1 VSCHRPR
8 RALFALLLGTG
19 ACGEGSSEDGGG
31 GADGTDTGSTGGQ
44 TTGEEPEA
52 GEASDICAEAPA
64 IGVGLWTGNLRDK
77 SRNLD
82 GACGSGGPD
91 AFFKV
96 PVRLRA
102 DVGLEAF
109 GVGFTPRVG
118 AVFGECVADWE
129 GRGLLCTEGL
139 AGWITDLAAGTDLY
153 VSIGV
158 DPEDPVLDT
167 SAPEEGPDP
176 LQFALDVTI
185 RRILDPGE
193 LCMPSTRGR
202 CVVGSACLPGAAD
215 GDGTGTSSSSGGDG
229 TGTSSDTG
237 QDSATGDSSWRCV
250 SLEADTCAS
259 AQTVTVGAEGTT
271 LSIDPGWVHTDAHH
285 HSCAGARVA
294 ERAYRLELSPGME
307 PGSALEITVDEAEA
321 ALAVRMPGCTQA
333 EEIACQERDPAG
345 ARVTI
350 DDADALAASGVSPYL
365 FVEFPFASG
374 PGGATTGEA
383 PFSLQIAVLGG

>member
-1 VSCHRPR
+1 
-8 RALFALLLGTG
+8 LLGTG
-19 ACGEGSSEDGGG
+19 ACGDSSSEEGGG
-31 GADGTDTGSTGGQ
+31 GADGTDTGTTGGQ
-44 TTGEEPEA
+44 TTGGDTA
-52 GEASDICAEAPA
+52 VGEASDICSEAPA
-64 IGVGLWTGNLRDK
+64 IGVGLWTGTLRDK
-77 SRNLD
+77 SRNLG
-82 GACGSGGPD
+82 GACGASGPD

-96 PVRLRA
+96 PVPLRA

-118 AVFGECVADWE
+118 AVFGECAADWE
-129 GRGLLCTEGL
+129 NRGLLCTEGI

-158 DPEDPVLDT
+158 DPEDPVLDA

-185 RRILDPGE
+185 RRVLEPGQ

-215 GDGTGTSSSSGGDG
+215 GDGTGTSTGTGGDG
-229 TGTSSDTG
+229 TGTSSKTE
-237 QDSATGDSSWRCV
+237 QDDATGDSSWRCV
-250 SLEADTCAS
+250 SLEADTCVN
-259 AQTVTVGAEGTT
+259 AQTVAVGAEGITFP
-271 LSIDPGWVHTDAHH
+271 IDPGWVQTDAHY

-294 ERAYRLELSPGME
+294 ERVYRLELSPGME
-307 PGSALEITVDEAEA
+307 PGSALEITVDEPEA
-321 ALAVRMPGCTQA
+321 ALAVRLPGCTQA
-333 EEIACQERDPAG
+333 EEVTCQEPEATG
-345 ARVTI
+345 AHLTI
-350 DDADALAASGVSPYL
+350 DDADALAASGVSPHL

-374 PGGATTGEA
+374 PEGTTTGEA